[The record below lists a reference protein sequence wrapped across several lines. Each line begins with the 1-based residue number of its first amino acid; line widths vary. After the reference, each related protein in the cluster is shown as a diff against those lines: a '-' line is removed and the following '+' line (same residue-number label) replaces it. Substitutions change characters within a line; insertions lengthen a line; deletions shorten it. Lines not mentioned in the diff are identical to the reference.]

1 MKKLFS
7 SYLISALAIL
17 MGFCSSISDAQ
28 VATPPANDRIALQFP
43 NTPIREVLEV
53 YQQLTGKRIIRD
65 PKIEQATVSIETS
78 GELTKADA
86 IIFME
91 KSLLLA
97 GYAVVPSGEN
107 MVKVLAFEGGRKP
120 SSEGVPLFL
129 RAEDLPLTD
138 QVVSFILPLNYLK
151 SDEAAQAFLKIV
163 PIHAGYGDITPVP
176 NARALAITENSNTI
190 RAMIEMAKR
199 LDVSPSETTHQTFQL
214 ERADAK
220 EVVEALNTL
229 LGISST
235 TTGGSGGSAPASRPA
250 QPIQIN
256 NNNPQQAAAL
266 AAAQVTTSYP
276 QSTEAEAPPPKLQA
290 IERTN
295 SILAIARPIEL
306 AYIEKLILEL
316 DSASTLKGFIS
327 HTLKYLDVSDF
338 LVIAKDALERYQTG
352 DGAGSTPNSGGNP
365 QTTSTTTP
373 AGSNNYSQGGSGF
386 GGGGSG
392 GGGGRGQG
400 GGVVS
405 MQETPVLKPHS
416 IRVGKTLIIAE
427 PSRNELFASGP
438 PEHLR
443 VIKELMEQLDKRPKQ
458 IQISVIIG
466 EFTLTKDFRFGLDWI
481 STLQNV
487 GNNNLVGGVLKT
499 TTNAGNALSDINKI
513 NGVGDLIKPLQG
525 LTVYGQIGDNLN
537 VFLTALEQ
545 SNCFH
550 VIQRPVV
557 VTLNHKAAT
566 ISTGLDLAIP
576 GQTYTNG
583 STGNNGIGG
592 NNFNGGVTSTTEYI
606 PVRLSL
612 GVIPHIF
619 NNNEVKLE
627 LQQINSDVASY
638 ANIGGNEVPNIST
651 QELKNTIIVP
661 NQTTVLLGGLITE
674 RDRNDKSG
682 LPWLVRI
689 PVLKHLFGSTTKNK
703 ERRELII
710 LVQPHILP
718 DGESQID
725 AQMDIN
731 SQLQSYK
738 MTKEFAEPNNF
749 NPLLPLP
756 VNDAPPTSKTAPN
769 DLDQS
774 PGAAPRMTLKS
785 TKK

>member
-1 MKKLFS
+1 MKKLPSIFP
-7 SYLISALAIL
+7 LCAFALLLGTFQLATH
-17 MGFCSSISDAQ
+17 AQ
-28 VATPPANDRIALQFP
+28 VPTPPANDRIALQFP

-107 MVKVLAFEGGRKP
+107 MVKVLAYEAGRKP
-120 SSEGVPLFL
+120 SSEGVPFFNK
-129 RAEDLPLTD
+129 AEDLPQTD
-138 QVVSFILPLNYLK
+138 QVVSYILNLNHLK

-163 PIHAGYGDITPVP
+163 PIHAYGDITPVP
-176 NARALAITENSNTI
+176 NSGALVITENSNTI
-190 RAMIEMAKR
+190 RAIIEMAKR
-199 LDVSPSETTHQTFQL
+199 LDIAPSKTSPKTFQL
-214 ERADAK
+214 LRADAK

-229 LGISST
+229 LGIGSTGTGTGAPGSS
-235 TTGGSGGSAPASRPA
+235 PVQRPV
-250 QPIQIN
+250 QPIQI
-256 NNNPQQAAAL
+256 NNNPQQAAAM
-266 AAAQVTTSYP
+266 AAAQVATSTP
-276 QSTEAEAPPPKLQA
+276 QSSAEAEAAPPKLQA

-295 SILAIARPIEL
+295 SVLAIARPIEL
-306 AYIEKLILEL
+306 EYIEVLIKEL
-316 DSASTLKGFIS
+316 DAASSLKSFIS
-327 HTLKYLDVSDF
+327 LTLKYLDVSDF
-338 LVIAKDALERYQTG
+338 IVIAKDAIERYQTG
-352 DGAGSTPNSGGNP
+352 DGAGSSTPSGGTP
-365 QTTSTTTP
+365 QTTASTTP
-373 AGSNNYSQGGSGF
+373 ASNFNNDSQGGFGQS
-386 GGGGSG
+386 GGGRGGMG
-392 GGGGRGQG
+392 GGGGGT
-400 GGVVS
+400 VS
-405 MQETPVLKPHS
+405 MQDTPLPKPHS
-416 IRVGKTLIIAE
+416 VRVGKTLLIAE

-443 VIKELMEQLDKRPKQ
+443 VIEELIKQLDKRPKQ
-458 IQISVIIG
+458 IQLSVIIG
-466 EFTLTKDFRFGLDWI
+466 EFTLNNDFRFGLDWI
-481 STLQNV
+481 NTLKNV
-487 GNNNLVGGVLKT
+487 GDNNLVGGVLKT
-499 TTNAGNALSDINKI
+499 TTNAGDALRDIGSI
-513 NGVGDLIKPLQG
+513 GGVDDVIPALQG
-525 LTVYGQIGDNLN
+525 LTVYGQIGDNLS

-545 SNCFH
+545 SNRFH

-557 VTLNHKAAT
+557 VTLNHKAAN

-576 GQTYTNG
+576 GQTLTNSNNVGNNNNG
-583 STGNNGIGG
+583 SI
-592 NNFNGGVTSTTEYI
+592 TSTTEYI

-619 NNNEVKLE
+619 NDNEVKLE

-638 ANIGGNEVPNIST
+638 TTISGNAVPNIST

-703 ERRELII
+703 ERRELMI
-710 LVQPHILP
+710 LVQPRILP

-725 AQMDIN
+725 AQMDIT
-731 SQLQSYK
+731 SQTQSYK
-738 MTKEFAEPNNF
+738 ATKDFAEPSSI

-756 VNDAPPTSKTAPN
+756 VHDVPPASKIAPA
-769 DLDQS
+769 DLDLPPGGS
-774 PGAAPRMTLKS
+774 PKVILKS

>member
-1 MKKLFS
+1 MKHSLPIF
-7 SYLISALAIL
+7 LLSALAIL
-17 MGFCSSISDAQ
+17 IGFAGSAGYAQ
-28 VATPPANDRIALQFP
+28 VTSPPANDRIALQFP

-129 RAEDLPLTD
+129 RAEDLPQTD

-229 LGISST
+229 LGISSST
-235 TTGGSGGSAPASRPA
+235 TGGGSGGGSAPGGRPA

-256 NNNPQQAAAL
+256 NNTPQQAAAL
-266 AAAQVTTSYP
+266 AAAQVTPSYS

-306 AYIEKLILEL
+306 AYIEKLIQEL
-316 DSASTLKGFIS
+316 DSASSLKGFIT

-352 DGAGSTPNSGGNP
+352 DGAGGAPNSGGAQ

-373 AGSNNYSQGGSGF
+373 ASNNNYSQSGF
-386 GGGGSG
+386 GMGGGSG

-416 IRVGKTLIIAE
+416 IRIGKTLLIAE

-443 VIKELMEQLDKRPKQ
+443 VVKELMEQLDKRPKQ

-481 STLQNV
+481 STLQHV
-487 GNNNLVGGVLKT
+487 GENSQVGGILKT
-499 TTNAGNALSDINKI
+499 TTNSGNALTDISKLK
-513 NGVGDLIKPLQG
+513 GVGDMVKPLQG
-525 LTVYGQIGDNLN
+525 LTVYGQIGDHLN

-550 VIQRPVV
+550 VIQKPVV

-583 STGNNGIGG
+583 NTGIIGG
-592 NNFNGGVTSTTEYI
+592 NNYNGGITSTTEYI

-619 NNNEVKLE
+619 NDNEVKLE

-661 NQTTVLLGGLITE
+661 NQTTVMLGGLITE

-682 LPWLVRI
+682 LPWLVRV

-725 AQMDIN
+725 AQMDIT
-731 SQLQSYK
+731 SHAQSYQI
-738 MTKEFAEPNNF
+738 TKDFAEPKTF

-756 VNDAPPTSKTAPN
+756 VYDEPATSKTAPTN
-769 DLDQS
+769 LDQP
-774 PGAAPRMTLKS
+774 PGPPKGGVKN

>member
-1 MKKLFS
+1 MKRSPHFFLFS
-7 SYLISALAIL
+7 WLAVL
-17 MGFCSSISDAQ
+17 MWLCQAMTHAQ
-28 VATPPANDRIALQFP
+28 VAAPAKAAPANDRISLQFP

-65 PKIEQATVSIETS
+65 PKIEQASVSIETS
-78 GELTKADA
+78 GEMSKADA

-107 MVKVLAFEGGRKP
+107 MVKVLAYDAGRKP

-129 RAEDLPLTD
+129 RGEDLPLTD
-138 QVVSFILPLNYLK
+138 QVVSFILPLNHLK

-163 PIHAGYGDITPVP
+163 PIHAYGDITPVP

-199 LDVSPSETTHQTFQL
+199 LDVAPSETSHQTFQL

-220 EVVEALNTL
+220 EVVEALNSL
-229 LGISST
+229 LGLSGST
-235 TTGGSGGSAPASRPA
+235 GAAGSAPAPRA
-250 QPIQIN
+250 IQPIQIN
-256 NNNPQQAAAL
+256 NANPQQIAAL
-266 AAAQVTTSYP
+266 AAAQVAASSPST
-276 QSTEAEAPPPKLQA
+276 STEAEAAPPKLQA

-295 SILAIARPIEL
+295 SVLAIARPIDL
-306 AYIEKLILEL
+306 AYIEKLITEL
-316 DSASTLKGFIS
+316 DAASSLKGFIS

-338 LVIAKDALERYQTG
+338 IVIAKDALERYQTG
-352 DGAGSTPNSGGNP
+352 DGAGGTTSGAAS
-365 QTTSTTTP
+365 QTTANTTP
-373 AGSNNYSQGGSGF
+373 ASNYNNSQGGSGRSGGF
-386 GGGGSG
+386 GG

-400 GGVVS
+400 GGTVS
-405 MQETPVLKPHS
+405 MQDTPLPKPHS
-416 IRVGKTLIIAE
+416 VRVGKTLLIAE

-443 VIKELMEQLDKRPKQ
+443 VIKELMDQLDKRPKQ
-458 IQISVIIG
+458 IQLSVIIG
-466 EFTLTKDFRFGLDWI
+466 EFTLNNDFRFGLDWI
-481 STLQNV
+481 STLKNI
-487 GNNNLVGGVLKT
+487 GDNNLVGGVLKT
-499 TTNAGNALSDINKI
+499 SGKGNAMRDIASI
-513 NGVGDLIKPLQG
+513 GGVKDVIPALQG

-545 SNCFH
+545 SNRFH
-550 VIQRPVV
+550 VLQRPIV
-557 VTLNHKAAT
+557 VTLNHKAAN

-576 GQTYTNG
+576 GQTLTNA
-583 STGNNGIGG
+583 NGIGS
-592 NNFNGGVTSTTEYI
+592 NNNGSITSTTEYI

-619 NNNEVKLE
+619 NDNEVKLE

-638 ANIGGNEVPNIST
+638 TNISGNEVPNIST

-682 LPWLVRI
+682 LPWLVRV
-689 PVLKHLFGSTTKNK
+689 PVIKYLFGSTTKNK
-703 ERRELII
+703 ERRELMI
-710 LVQPHILP
+710 LVQPRILP
-718 DGESQID
+718 DGETQLD
-725 AQMDIN
+725 AQMDIT
-731 SQLQSYK
+731 SQVQSYK
-738 MTKEFAEPNNF
+738 GTKDFAEPSSI

-756 VNDAPPTSKTAPN
+756 VHDEPPTSKTTPTN
-769 DLDQS
+769 LDQP
-774 PGAAPRMTLKS
+774 PGDLPKVILKS
-785 TKK
+785 TKKG

>member
-1 MKKLFS
+1 MKKLFAIT
-7 SYLISALAIL
+7 LFFWLAAL
-17 MGFCSSISDAQ
+17 MMFCHPMAHAQ
-28 VATPPANDRIALQFP
+28 TPGAANDRIALQFP

-107 MVKVLAFEGGRKP
+107 MVKVLAYEAGRKP

-129 RAEDLPLTD
+129 RAEDLPQTD
-138 QVVSFILPLNYLK
+138 QVVSFILPLNHLK

-163 PIHAGYGDITPVP
+163 PIHTYGDITPVP

-235 TTGGSGGSAPASRPA
+235 SNGAPGSAPPSRTA

-266 AAAQVTTSYP
+266 AAAQVTTSP
-276 QSTEAEAPPPKLQA
+276 TQSTEAEAAPPKIQA

-306 AYIEKLILEL
+306 AYIEKLIKEL
-316 DSASTLKGFIS
+316 DAASSLKGFIS
-327 HTLKYLDVSDF
+327 HTMKYLDVSDF
-338 LVIAKDALERYQTG
+338 IIIAKDALERYQTG
-352 DGAGSTPNSGGNP
+352 DGAGNSTTSGGSA
-365 QTTSTTTP
+365 QTTTATTP
-373 AGSNNYSQGGSGF
+373 ASSFGGSQGGSSR
-386 GGGGSG
+386 SG
-392 GGGGRGQG
+392 GGGGGGGGLGQG
-400 GGVVS
+400 GGTVS
-405 MQETPVLKPHS
+405 MQETPLPKPHS
-416 IRVGKTLIIAE
+416 VRIGKTLIIAE

-466 EFTLTKDFRFGLDWI
+466 EFTLTNDFRFGLDWI
-481 STLQNV
+481 STLKNV
-487 GNNNLVGGVLKT
+487 GDNNLAGGVLKT
-499 TTNAGNALSDINKI
+499 TTNAGNGLADISKI

-545 SNCFH
+545 SNCFR

-583 STGNNGIGG
+583 NTGIGS
-592 NNFNGGVTSTTEYI
+592 NNFNGGITSTTEYI

-619 NNNEVKLE
+619 NDNEVKLE

-674 RDRNDKSG
+674 RGRNDKSG
-682 LPWLVRI
+682 LPWLVRV
-689 PVLKHLFGSTTKNK
+689 PVLKHLFGSTTKSK

-710 LVQPHILP
+710 FVQPRILP

-725 AQMDIN
+725 AQMDIT
-731 SQLQSYK
+731 SQAQSYRPIK
-738 MTKEFAEPNNF
+738 DFAEPNNF

-756 VNDAPPTSKTAPN
+756 TYDTPPTSKTAPTN
-769 DLDQS
+769 LDQA
-774 PGAAPRMTLKS
+774 PGGAPKIILKS
-785 TKK
+785 TRK